1 MSFSIFWS
9 LVIDIHLYL
18 LRYEYLQYV
27 WSGAALRE
35 RGQITKHAIP
45 VNEHLFQLEK
55 WLI

>member
-35 RGQITKHAIP
+35 RGQKTIHAIP